1 MREGGREGRRRD
13 DLRAVMMVIG
23 KGKGGMEKHT
33 FAILARRKERMR
45 NLNLSSSVCVM
56 MRLKFADGSMVPVMS
71 STVSICV
78 LRRRFD

>member
-1 MREGGREGRRRD
+1 VMILRGRD
-13 DLRAVMMVIG
+13 G
-23 KGKGGMEKHT
+23 KKEKHT

-71 STVSICV
+71 STVSICFSI
-78 LRRRFD
+78 RRVD